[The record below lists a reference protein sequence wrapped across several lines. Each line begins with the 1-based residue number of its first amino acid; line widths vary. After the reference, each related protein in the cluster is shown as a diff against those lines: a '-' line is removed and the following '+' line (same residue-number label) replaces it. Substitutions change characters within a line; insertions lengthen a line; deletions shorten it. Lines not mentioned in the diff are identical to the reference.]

1 MLLPA
6 ILFTLAYVSSEGNPK
21 IQSISSLNELSNS
34 AKSQQV
40 ESVPTSLQ
48 LLQEQVEDSN
58 IVNSSNS
65 NSFYGS
71 RTSALVGKVSKVSNF
86 FIENAN
92 FALTRLIDEG
102 PKSALLLLAFVFL
115 MIILVSVPLPAK
127 ETNQERYQFT
137 FGILWVLL
145 SLLPFTLYASFH
157 VPVYA
162 CTIAVDG
169 RRLSHSCGNVL
180 IAIHEQSIK

>member
-6 ILFTLAYVSSEGNPK
+6 ILFTLAYVSSEGNQD
-21 IQSISSLNELSNS
+21 QSISSLNELSNS

-48 LLQEQVEDSN
+48 LLQEQVEDSD

-115 MIILVSVPLPAK
+115 MIISLLFLYQPKRPIKRGINLRSEYSGCCLVSYPLP
-127 ETNQERYQFT
+127 FM
-137 FGILWVLL
+137 LL
-145 SLLPFTLYASFH
+145 SMCQSTLYYCRGWAAPFS
-157 VPVYA
+157 
-162 CTIAVDG
+162 
-169 RRLSHSCGNVL
+169 
-180 IAIHEQSIK
+180 